1 LHICEEYGGGG
12 VELLGGSKGNTQIG
26 YFGLALGAKHLLDL
40 LPDISGM
47 FKPVNMRENFR
58 RNRLKKVSEDNLIPG
73 YPSIII

>member
-1 LHICEEYGGGG
+1 
-12 VELLGGSKGNTQIG
+12 
-26 YFGLALGAKHLLDL
+26 LGAKHLLDR

-58 RNRLKKVSEDNLIPG
+58 RDRLKKVSEDNLIPG